1 MDQDQTHQQTQ
12 NQAVTHLRGKWLV
25 FARAIWALVLVLAVS
40 LFIIGIPFIFA
51 DAHLICTSADCG
63 DNSRLTLD
71 QVRELQHLGLSLD
84 FYAALAVGLSIFL
97 EVVYVAVGAAI
108 FWRRSDD
115 RMALLGSLALV
126 TFGAAF
132 RGFNPEPSLS
142 PWLSVLSL
150 VMAFFGN
157 CAIGLFF
164 YSFPT
169 GRFTPRWIR
178 WFALAWVIYW
188 GIKNLV
194 LGAILTNAGLDFII
208 FTGLLLSMVVTQV
221 YRYRH
226 ISTFE
231 QRRQTKWVVYGLSLA
246 LLGFLALIILSP
258 LASQTVIPNLIM
270 SSMLYV
276 FLSFIPLSIGIAILR
291 SRLWDIDVI
300 INRTL
305 VYGSLTVCVVLFYML
320 VVVGL
325 STLLQVNGNLLIS
338 LPATGLI
345 AVLVQPLREHLQRAV
360 NRLMYGDRD
369 EPYQVISRLGQ
380 RLETTLAP
388 ETVLPTIVD
397 TVAQALKLPYAAII
411 LNKEGQL
418 VIAASYGKEVEK
430 PISLPLTYQREQI
443 GELLLA
449 PRSLSEPFSSTDRQ
463 LLNDLA
469 RQAGIAA
476 HAVRLTSDLQ
486 QSRTQLVTAREEER
500 RRLRRDLHD
509 GLGPALATIALQA
522 EAARDAIA
530 TEPVQAKALLANLIQ
545 QAQTAIGDIRRLVY
559 NLRPPTLDD
568 LGLVA
573 AVRAQ
578 IVHYE
583 HSGLRVSLEVPP
595 CLPSLSA
602 AVEVAVYRIIQESLT
617 NIVRHAQARSC
628 LVQLTCDDALRLEIR
643 DDGRGLPTELHQGV
657 GMRSMYERTAE
668 LGGSLRVETLPAGG
682 TCICAIFPCATSQM
696 EAASIK
702 KQCQE

>member
-1 MDQDQTHQQTQ
+1 MDQDQARQQTQ
-12 NQAVTHLRGKWLV
+12 DQAVTRLRGKWLL
-25 FARAIWALVLVLAVS
+25 FARVIWTLVLVLAVS
-40 LFIIGIPFIFA
+40 LFIIGIPFSFA
-51 DAHLICTSADCG
+51 DAHLICTPADCG

-142 PWLSVLSL
+142 PWLLALSL

-164 YSFPT
+164 YLFPT
-169 GRFTPRWIR
+169 GLFTPRWVR
-178 WFALAWVIYW
+178 WLALAWVIYW

-208 FTGLLLSMVVTQV
+208 FISLLLSMVVTQV

-246 LLGFLALIILSP
+246 LLGFLALIIFSP
-258 LASQTVIPNLIM
+258 LAFQAVIPDLIM
-270 SSMLYV
+270 GSMLYV
-276 FLSFIPLSIGIAILR
+276 FLSLIPLSIGIAILR

-305 VYGSLTVCVVLFYML
+305 VYGSLTACVVLLYML

-325 STLLQVNGNLLIS
+325 STLLQVNSNLLIS

-345 AVLVQPLREHLQRAV
+345 AVLVQPLRERLQRAV

-397 TVAQALKLPYAAII
+397 TVAQAL
-411 LNKEGQL
+411 
-418 VIAASYGKEVEK
+418 
-430 PISLPLTYQREQI
+430 
-443 GELLLA
+443 
-449 PRSLSEPFSSTDRQ
+449 
-463 LLNDLA
+463 
-469 RQAGIAA
+469 
-476 HAVRLTSDLQ
+476 
-486 QSRTQLVTAREEER
+486 
-500 RRLRRDLHD
+500 
-509 GLGPALATIALQA
+509 
-522 EAARDAIA
+522 
-530 TEPVQAKALLANLIQ
+530 
-545 QAQTAIGDIRRLVY
+545 
-559 NLRPPTLDD
+559 
-568 LGLVA
+568 
-573 AVRAQ
+573 
-578 IVHYE
+578 
-583 HSGLRVSLEVPP
+583 
-595 CLPSLSA
+595 
-602 AVEVAVYRIIQESLT
+602 
-617 NIVRHAQARSC
+617 
-628 LVQLTCDDALRLEIR
+628 
-643 DDGRGLPTELHQGV
+643 
-657 GMRSMYERTAE
+657 
-668 LGGSLRVETLPAGG
+668 
-682 TCICAIFPCATSQM
+682 
-696 EAASIK
+696 
-702 KQCQE
+702 